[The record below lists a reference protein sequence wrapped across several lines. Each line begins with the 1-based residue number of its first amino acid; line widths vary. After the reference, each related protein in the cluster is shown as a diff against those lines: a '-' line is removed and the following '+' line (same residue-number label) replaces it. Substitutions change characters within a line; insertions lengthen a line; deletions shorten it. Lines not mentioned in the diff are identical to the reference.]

1 MSLTLRTATAS
12 DPGLVRTNNEDS
24 AYAGERLLAV
34 ADGVGGMPAG
44 ELASDIVIRVLS
56 PLDGAADLGEPLRA
70 LRDALDEANRQIRA
84 AAEADPATE
93 GMGTTITAL
102 LLVGEESGRGAAEGG
117 EASGRGTMALLHVG
131 DSRAYLLRDGEL
143 RQVTKDDTFVQ
154 SLVDQGLITPDEA
167 RNHPQRSLI
176 TRAVQ
181 GQHVA
186 PTTRMLPIQAGD
198 RYLLCSDGLSD
209 VVTDEAIGQ
218 TLQSYAELRQCAEQ
232 LVKLAL
238 QAGAPDNVT
247 AVLAD
252 VRDADD

>member
-24 AYAGERLLAV
+24 AHAGGRLLAV

-56 PLDGAADLGEPLRA
+56 PLAEAAELGDDETLRA
-70 LRDALDEANRQIRA
+70 LRDAVDEANRQIRA
-84 AAEADPATE
+84 ASEADPATD

-102 LLVGEESGRGAAEGG
+102 LLSGEQL
-117 EASGRGTMALLHVG
+117 ALLHVG
-131 DSRAYLLRDGEL
+131 DSRAYLLRGGEL
-143 RQVTKDDTFVQ
+143 RQLTKDDTFVQ
-154 SLVDQGLITPDEA
+154 SLVDQGLLTHEEA

-186 PTTRMLPIQAGD
+186 PTTRMLPVQAGD

-218 TLQSYAELRQCAEQ
+218 TLQSYADLQQCAEQ
-232 LVKLAL
+232 LIKLAL

-252 VRDADD
+252 VSAAAD

>member
-1 MSLTLRTATAS
+1 MSLTLRTAVAS

-24 AYAGERLLAV
+24 AHAGERLLAV

-44 ELASDIVIRVLS
+44 ELASDIVIRVLT
-56 PLDGAADLGEPLRA
+56 PLDAPAGANEGSAGGPSDGEMSLRA
-70 LRDALDEANRQIRA
+70 LRDAVEEANRQIRA
-84 AAEADPATE
+84 AGEADPATD

-102 LLVGEESGRGAAEGG
+102 LLTGDEF
-117 EASGRGTMALLHVG
+117 ALLHVG
-131 DSRAYLLRDGEL
+131 DSRAYLWRDGEL
-143 RQVTKDDTFVQ
+143 RQLTKDDTFVQ
-154 SLVDQGLITPDEA
+154 SLVDQGLITTEEA

-186 PTTRMLPIQAGD
+186 PTTRLLPVQPGD

-209 VVTDEAIGQ
+209 VVTDEAIAA
-218 TLQSYAELRQCAEQ
+218 TLQSYADPRQCVEQ
-232 LVKLAL
+232 LIKLAL
-238 QAGAPDNVT
+238 QGGAPDNVT

-252 VRDADD
+252 VRASDD

>member
-12 DPGLVRTNNEDS
+12 DPGLVRSNNEDS
-24 AYAGERLLAV
+24 AHAGERLLAV

-44 ELASDIVIRVLS
+44 ELASDIVIRVLT
-56 PLDGAADLGEPLRA
+56 PLDQAPDLGEPLRA

-84 AAEADPATE
+84 ASEADPATE

-102 LLVGEESGRGAAEGG
+102 LLVGDEF
-117 EASGRGTMALLHVG
+117 ALLHVG
-131 DSRAYLLRDGEL
+131 DSRAYVLREGEL
-143 RQVTKDDTFVQ
+143 RQITKDDTFVQ
-154 SLVDQGLITPDEA
+154 SLVDQGLITREEA

-186 PTTRMLPIQAGD
+186 PTTRMLPAHAGD

-218 TLQSYAELRQCAEQ
+218 TLQSYSELRQCAEQ

-252 VRDADD
+252 VRAADD

>member
-24 AYAGERLLAV
+24 AHAGGRLLAV

-44 ELASDIVIRVLS
+44 ELASDIVIRALT
-56 PLDGAADLGEPLRA
+56 PLADSQVRGDDLLRA
-70 LRDALDEANRQIRA
+70 LRSAVDEANRQIREA
-84 AAEADPATE
+84 GEADPATD

-102 LLVGEESGRGAAEGG
+102 VLAGEEL
-117 EASGRGTMALLHVG
+117 ALLHVG
-131 DSRAYLLRDGEL
+131 DSRAYLLRDGQL
-143 RQVTKDDTFVQ
+143 RQLTKDDTFVQ
-154 SLVDQGLITPDEA
+154 SLVDQGVLTPEEA

-186 PTTRMLPIQAGD
+186 PTTRMLPVQAGD

-209 VVTDEAIGQ
+209 VVAAEAIGQ
-218 TLQSYAELRQCAEQ
+218 TLQSYADLRHCVEQ

-252 VRDADD
+252 VVTGAD

>member
-1 MSLTLRTATAS
+1 MSLTLRTAIAS

-24 AYAGERLLAV
+24 AHAGERLLAV

-44 ELASDIVIRVLS
+44 ELASDILIRVLT
-56 PLDGAADLGEPLRA
+56 PLDDPQVAGGATDEAAGELALRA
-70 LRDALDEANRQIRA
+70 LRDAVEEANRQIRA
-84 AAEADPATE
+84 AGEADPATD

-102 LLVGEESGRGAAEGG
+102 LLIGDRF
-117 EASGRGTMALLHVG
+117 ALLHVG
-131 DSRAYLLRDGEL
+131 DSRAYLWRDCEL

-154 SLVDQGLITPDEA
+154 SLVDQGLITAAEA

-186 PTTRMLPIQAGD
+186 PTTRLLPVQSGD

-209 VVTDEAIGQ
+209 VVTDDAIAA
-218 TLQSYAELRQCAEQ
+218 TLQSYADPQQCVEQ

-238 QAGAPDNVT
+238 QGGAPDNVT

-252 VRDADD
+252 VRAADD

>member
-12 DPGLVRTNNEDS
+12 NPGLVRTNNEDS
-24 AYAGERLLAV
+24 AYAGGRLLAV

-44 ELASDIVIRVLS
+44 ELASDIVIRVLT
-56 PLDGAADLGEPLRA
+56 PLGEAADTGEATDDGEPLRA
-70 LRDALDEANRQIRA
+70 LRNAIEEANRQIRA
-84 AAEADPATE
+84 ASEADPATE
-93 GMGTTITAL
+93 GMGTTVTAL
-102 LLVGEESGRGAAEGG
+102 LLVGEQF
-117 EASGRGTMALLHVG
+117 ALLHVG
-131 DSRAYLLRDGEL
+131 DSRAYLVRDGEL
-143 RQVTKDDTFVQ
+143 RQITKDDTFVQ
-154 SLVDQGLITPDEA
+154 SLVDQGLITKDEA

-209 VVTDEAIGQ
+209 VVADEAIGQ
-218 TLQSYAELRQCAEQ
+218 TLQSYADRQQCVEQ

-252 VRDADD
+252 VLATDD

>member
-12 DPGLVRTNNEDS
+12 NPGLVRTNNEDS
-24 AYAGERLLAV
+24 AYTGGRLLAV

-44 ELASDIVIRVLS
+44 ELASDIVIRVLT
-56 PLDGAADLGEPLRA
+56 PLGEAADSGGAADTAEAAETGEPLRA
-70 LRDALDEANRQIRA
+70 LRNAIEEANRQIRA
-84 AAEADPATE
+84 ASEADPATE
-93 GMGTTITAL
+93 GMGTTVTAL
-102 LLVGEESGRGAAEGG
+102 LLVGEQF
-117 EASGRGTMALLHVG
+117 ALLHVG

-143 RQVTKDDTFVQ
+143 RQITKDDTFVQ
-154 SLVDQGLITPDEA
+154 SLVDQGLITKDEA

-218 TLQSYAELRQCAEQ
+218 TLQSYADRQQCVEQ

-252 VRDADD
+252 VLAADD

>member
-24 AYAGERLLAV
+24 AYAGGRLLAV

-44 ELASDIVIRVLS
+44 ELASDIVIRVLA
-56 PLDGAADLGEPLRA
+56 PLDEPADRGEDDTLRA
-70 LRDALDEANRQIRA
+70 LRDAVNEANRQIRA
-84 AAEADPATE
+84 ASEADPATD
-93 GMGTTITAL
+93 GMGTTVTAL
-102 LLVGEESGRGAAEGG
+102 LLSGDQL
-117 EASGRGTMALLHVG
+117 ALLHVG
-131 DSRAYLLRDGEL
+131 DSRAYLLRGGEL
-143 RQVTKDDTFVQ
+143 RQITKDDTFVQ
-154 SLVDQGLITPDEA
+154 SLVDQGLLTPEEA

-186 PTTRMLPIQAGD
+186 PTTRMLPVQPDD

-218 TLQSYAELRQCAEQ
+218 TMQSYADPRQCVEQ

-252 VRDADD
+252 VLTTPD

>member
-1 MSLTLRTATAS
+1 MSLTLRTAIAS

-24 AYAGERLLAV
+24 AHAGERLLAV

-44 ELASDIVIRVLS
+44 ELASDIVIRVLTE
-56 PLDGAADLGEPLRA
+56 LDGPAGGGGAATGDTAGDTVGETALRA
-70 LRDALDEANRQIRA
+70 LRDAVDEANRQIRA
-84 AAEADPATE
+84 AGEADPATD

-102 LLVGEESGRGAAEGG
+102 LLVGDEF
-117 EASGRGTMALLHVG
+117 ALLHVG
-131 DSRAYLLRDGEL
+131 DSRAYLWRDGEL
-143 RQVTKDDTFVQ
+143 RQITKDDTFVQ
-154 SLVDQGLITPDEA
+154 SLVDQGLITAAEA

-186 PTTRMLPIQAGD
+186 PTTRLLPVQPDD

-209 VVTDEAIGQ
+209 VVTDEAIGA
-218 TLQSYAELRQCAEQ
+218 TLQSYADPRQCVEQ

-238 QAGAPDNVT
+238 QGGAPDNVT

-252 VRDADD
+252 VRAADD

>member
-1 MSLTLRTATAS
+1 MSLTLRTAIAS

-56 PLDGAADLGEPLRA
+56 PLDQAADPGEPLRA
-70 LRDALDEANRQIRA
+70 LRDVLDEANRQIRA

-102 LLVGEESGRGAAEGG
+102 LLVADPPGQGQEL
-117 EASGRGTMALLHVG
+117 ALLHVG
-131 DSRAYLLRDGEL
+131 DSRAYLVRDGEL
-143 RQVTKDDTFVQ
+143 RQITKDDTFVQ
-154 SLVDQGLITPDEA
+154 SLVDQGLITREEA

-186 PTTRMLPIQAGD
+186 PTTRMLAVQAGD

-218 TLQSYAELRQCAEQ
+218 TLQSYADLRQCAEQ

-252 VRDADD
+252 VRDTDD

>member
-12 DPGLVRTNNEDS
+12 NPGLVRTNNEDS
-24 AYAGERLLAV
+24 AYAGGRLLAV

-44 ELASDIVIRVLS
+44 ELASDIVIRVLA
-56 PLDGAADLGEPLRA
+56 PLGEAAGAGEPLRA
-70 LRDALDEANRQIRA
+70 LRDAIEEANRQIRA
-84 AAEADPATE
+84 ASEADPATE

-102 LLVGEESGRGAAEGG
+102 LLVGEEPGRDAEAE
-117 EASGRGTMALLHVG
+117 EAMALLHVG
-131 DSRAYLLRDGEL
+131 DSRAYLVRDGEL
-143 RQVTKDDTFVQ
+143 RQITKDDTFVQ
-154 SLVDQGLITPDEA
+154 SLVDQGLISPEEA

-181 GQHVA
+181 GQQVA
-186 PTTRMLPIQAGD
+186 PTTRMLPVQAGD

-218 TLQSYAELRQCAEQ
+218 TLQSYADPQHCVEQ

-252 VRDADD
+252 VLASDD

>member
-1 MSLTLRTATAS
+1 MSLTLRTAVVS
-12 DPGLVRTNNEDS
+12 DPGMVRTNNEDS
-24 AYAGERLLAV
+24 AHAGERLLAV

-44 ELASDIVIRVLS
+44 ELASDIVIRV
-56 PLDGAADLGEPLRA
+56 
-70 LRDALDEANRQIRA
+70 Q
-84 AAEADPATE
+84 ADPATE

-102 LLVGEESGRGAAEGG
+102 LLLRDQTGADTGM
-117 EASGRGTMALLHVG
+117 MALLHVG
-131 DSRAYLLRDGEL
+131 DSRAYLLRGGEL
-143 RQVTKDDTFVQ
+143 RQLTKDDTFVQ
-154 SLVDQGLITPDEA
+154 SLVDQGLITADEA

-186 PTTRMLPIQAGD
+186 PTTRMLPVQAGD

-218 TLQSYAELRQCAEQ
+218 AMQSYPDLRQCAEQ

-252 VRDADD
+252 VRAADD